1 MIMDIMNRHIY
12 IMRKPASWHG
22 ELWREALPLGNGLT
36 GALVTGAIADE
47 SIQFN
52 RHDLWHGK
60 GDGGAIPDVTETFQ
74 NMRAFID
81 REDYVSANQ
90 DNIRQALREKGYFA
104 DCESPYPLGW
114 LDLKWIPDGM
124 FRHYRR
130 GVNMRTGEAFVE
142 FTVNGCRY
150 CREMFVS
157 RDSDIS
163 VIRMSADKPFTTT
176 YDFRLFEEA
185 GVCKTTENQIYRTSQ
200 NGNAAALVRFVG
212 EFTSEVS
219 ENKLIVTG
227 QEYLILIRCASDGS
241 STEISESCGETY
253 DSLLKKHTALHTPLY
268 DAVSIELADDD
279 TFTDSNERMLEE
291 AYNDTASPALLERL
305 WRFGRYLFISAAS
318 ENGNPVPLYGLWH
331 GDDHL
336 QWCQYVANENVEMTY
351 WHAMAGG
358 LSYSLPALLR
368 YYTAKMDKF
377 RECARQIFG
386 MNGIWVS
393 AYTTPH
399 SAGLC
404 VPVAVISNW
413 ISCAGWLCRH
423 FWDYYIYTGDE
434 KVLREEILPFMYE
447 AALFLREYAVI
458 ENGKV
463 RLYPSVSPENTPWNL
478 FNLPTKSATGHRC
491 PAVQNATMDFAI
503 MKELFTNL
511 LEGIRITGMYAEEAP
526 CFQELLE
533 KIPSY
538 FINREGAIQEW
549 MHPQL
554 EDNYAHRHLSHI
566 YPVFPGMEVT
576 AQNNPTLFEAFRKAV
591 DLRKLGS
598 QSNWSLTHM
607 ASIYARFGEAE
618 KAAECLDIMT
628 KSVLLDSLFTI
639 ANDWRGMGITL
650 PWGNPPVQLDAVFG
664 TVNAIQEMV
673 FRWQKEA
680 LSVLPALPQ
689 RLQSGTVRGMVFPDG
704 KIDIVWNTPKQ
715 VEITVY
721 AQRPL
726 DTDILLSGKYICHIQ
741 LAAGERK
748 TLKL

>member
-1 MIMDIMNRHIY
+1 MNRHIY
-12 IMRKPASWHG
+12 TMRKPASWHG

-60 GDGGAIPDVTETFQ
+60 GDGGAIPDITETFRQ
-74 NMRAFID
+74 MRAFID
-81 REDYVSANQ
+81 SEDYVSANQ
-90 DNIRQALREKGYFA
+90 DNFRQALREKGYRAF
-104 DCESPYPLGW
+104 CESPYPLGW
-114 LDLKWIPDGM
+114 LDLKFVPDGM

-142 FTVNGCRY
+142 FTVKGCQYR
-150 CREMFVS
+150 REMFVS

-163 VIRMSADKPFTTT
+163 VIRMSAEKPFSTT
-176 YDFRLFEEA
+176 YDFRLFEET
-185 GVCKTTENQIYRTSQ
+185 GICETTENQIYRVSQ
-200 NGNAAALVRFVG
+200 NGNAAVLVRFVG
-212 EFTSEVS
+212 NFASEVS
-219 ENKLIVTG
+219 ENKLTVTG
-227 QEYLILIRCASDGS
+227 QEYMILIRCASNGS
-241 STEISESCGETY
+241 STELPALCGKTY
-253 DSLLKKHTALHTPLY
+253 ASLLKKHTALHTPLY
-268 DAVSIELADDD
+268 DAVNIELADDKD
-279 TFTDSNERMLEE
+279 FTDSNEHMLEE
-291 AYNDTASPALLERL
+291 AYDDSASPALLERL

-318 ENGNPVPLYGLWH
+318 ESGNPVPLYGLWH
-331 GDDHL
+331 GADQL

-351 WHAMAGG
+351 WHTMAGG
-358 LSYSLPALLR
+358 LSYSIPALLH
-368 YYTAKMDKF
+368 YYTAKIDKF

-386 MNGIWVS
+386 MKGIWIS

-404 VPVAVISNW
+404 VPASVISNW
-413 ISCAGWLCRH
+413 ISCAAWLCRH
-423 FWDYYIYTGDE
+423 FWDYYIYTRDE
-434 KVLREEILPFMYE
+434 KLLREEILPFMYE
-447 AALFLREYAVI
+447 AALFLRDYTVI

-478 FNLPTKSATGHRC
+478 FDLPTKSATGHRC

-503 MKELFTNL
+503 MKELITNL
-511 LEGIRITGMYAEEAP
+511 LEGIEITGLYAEEAP
-526 CFQELLE
+526 IFRELLE
-533 KIPSY
+533 KIPPY
-538 FINREGAIQEW
+538 FINHDGAVQEW

-576 AQNNPTLFEAFRKAV
+576 AQNNPSLFEAFRKAV

-607 ASIYARFGEAE
+607 SSIYARFGEAE
-618 KAAECLDIMT
+618 KAVECLDIMT

-664 TVNAIQEMV
+664 TVNAMQEML

-680 LSVLPALPQ
+680 LSILPALPK
-689 RLQSGTVRGMVFPDG
+689 RLQSGTVRGIVFPEG
-704 KIDIVWNTPKQ
+704 KIDIVWNTSKQ
-715 VEITVY
+715 VEVTVY
-721 AQRPL
+721 AQRSFA
-726 DTDILLSGKYICHIQ
+726 TDILLAGKQVCHIQ
-741 LAAGERK
+741 LTAGERK
-748 TLKL
+748 TLKF

>member
-1 MIMDIMNRHIY
+1 MSRHIY
-12 IMRKPASWHG
+12 TMRKPASWHG

-81 REDYVSANQ
+81 QEDYVSANQ

-104 DCESPYPLGW
+104 TCESPYPLGW
-114 LDLKWIPDGM
+114 LDLKWVPDGM

-130 GVNMRTGEAFVE
+130 GVNMRKGEAFVE

-150 CREMFVS
+150 RREMFVS

-163 VIRMSADKPFTTT
+163 VIRMSAEKPFTIT
-176 YDFRLFEEA
+176 YDFRLFEEV
-185 GVCKTTENQIYRTSQ
+185 GICKTTENQIYRASQ
-200 NGNAAALVRFVG
+200 NGTAATLVRFDG
-212 EFTSEVS
+212 KFTSEVS

-227 QEYLILIRCASDGS
+227 QEYLILIRCASNGS
-241 STEISESCGETY
+241 STEMPEFCGETY

-268 DAVSIELADDD
+268 DAVSIELADDEA
-279 TFTDSNERMLEE
+279 FIDSNEYMLEK
-291 AYNDTASPALLERL
+291 AYDDTTSPALLERL

-318 ENGNPVPLYGLWH
+318 EKGNPVPLYGLWH

-351 WHAMAGG
+351 WHTMAGG
-358 LSYSLPALLR
+358 LSYSIPALLR
-368 YYTAKMDKF
+368 YYTSKMDKF
-377 RECARQIFG
+377 RECARQVFG

-399 SAGLC
+399 SAGFC
-404 VPVAVISNW
+404 VSVAVISNW

-434 KVLREEILPFMYE
+434 KLLREEILPFMYE

-478 FNLPTKSATGHRC
+478 FDLPTKSATGHRC

-503 MKELFTNL
+503 MKELFANL
-511 LEGIRITGMYAEEAP
+511 LEGIRITGMYAKEAS

-533 KIPSY
+533 KIPPY
-538 FINREGAIQEW
+538 FINREGAVQEW
-549 MHPQL
+549 MHTRL

-566 YPVFPGMEVT
+566 YPVFPGTEVT
-576 AQNNPTLFEAFRKAV
+576 ARNNPALFEAFRKAV
-591 DLRKLGS
+591 NLRKLGS

-618 KAAECLDIMT
+618 KAVECLDIMT

-664 TVNAIQEMV
+664 TVNAMQEMV

-704 KIDIVWNTPKQ
+704 KIDIVWNTPGQ
-715 VEITVY
+715 VEITLY

-726 DTDILLSGKYICHIQ
+726 DTDVLLADKFICHIQ

-748 TLKL
+748 KLKL

>member
-1 MIMDIMNRHIY
+1 MSRHIY
-12 IMRKPASWHG
+12 TIKKPASWHG

-104 DCESPYPLGW
+104 TCESPYPLGW

-150 CREMFVS
+150 RREMFVS

-163 VIRMSADKPFTTT
+163 VIRMSAEKPFTIT

-185 GVCKTTENQIYRTSQ
+185 GVCKTTENQIYRASQ
-200 NGNAAALVRFVG
+200 NGTAATLVRFDG
-212 EFTSEVS
+212 KFTSEVS

-227 QEYLILIRCASDGS
+227 QEYLILIRCASNGS
-241 STEISESCGETY
+241 STEIPEFCGETY

-268 DAVSIELADDD
+268 DAVSIELADDEA
-279 TFTDSNERMLEE
+279 FTDSNERMLEE
-291 AYNDTASPALLERL
+291 AYDDTASPALLERL

-351 WHAMAGG
+351 WHTMAGG
-358 LSYSLPALLR
+358 LSYSIPALLR
-368 YYTAKMDKF
+368 YYTSKMDKF
-377 RECARQIFG
+377 RECARQVFG

-404 VPVAVISNW
+404 VSVAVISNW

-434 KVLREEILPFMYE
+434 KLLREEILPFMYE
-447 AALFLREYAVI
+447 AALFLREYAVM

-478 FNLPTKSATGHRC
+478 FDLPTKSATGHRC

-503 MKELFTNL
+503 MKELFANL
-511 LEGIRITGMYAEEAP
+511 LEGIQITGMYAKEAS

-533 KIPSY
+533 KIPPY
-538 FINREGAIQEW
+538 FINREGAVQEW
-549 MHPQL
+549 MHPRL

-566 YPVFPGMEVT
+566 YPVFPGTEVT
-576 AQNNPTLFEAFRKAV
+576 ARNNPALFEAFRKAV
-591 DLRKLGS
+591 NLRKLGS

-618 KAAECLDIMT
+618 KAVECLDIMT

-664 TVNAIQEMV
+664 TVNAMQEMV

-689 RLQSGTVRGMVFPDG
+689 RLQSGSVRGMVFPDG
-704 KIDIVWNTPKQ
+704 KIDIVWNTLGQ
-715 VEITVY
+715 VEITIY
-721 AQRPL
+721 AKRPL
-726 DTDILLSGKYICHIQ
+726 DTDVLLADKFICHIQ